1 MRGADMTPS
10 ASSARY
16 AIPATGLHDGVMAA
30 YLATVARINLRYRA
44 MLAAGQPIP
53 PGVRMPPVKRA
64 THD

>member
-1 MRGADMTPS
+1 MSTPA
-10 ASSARY
+10 ASSARH
-16 AIPATGLHDGVMAA
+16 AIPATGLHAGDMRA
-30 YLATVARINLRYRA
+30 YLAIVAQVNLRCRA